1 MHTTAWPEARTP
13 SGVRASGHAGVTMG
27 GFEPAE
33 ATEGNRPV
41 SKPLLQELILTLY
54 GLYAPDGLLPVAGL
68 VGLLADLD
76 VDEGAARSTISRLKS
91 KNVLERADGAGPVR
105 YSVSPAV
112 LDRFQAGDE
121 RIFTPQR
128 SEPGD
133 PWALVVFSVPEA
145 ERKRRYELRSELT
158 SLGFGFMAS
167 GVAIAPATVL
177 DQALERLAAR
187 GLSRYLEHFTGH
199 YGDAATL
206 RERIGQWWDLGG
218 LDAQYAD
225 FIDDYGPCLQQWSTR
240 GKAAPQLDGPG
251 RREAFALYVPL
262 LTRWRRFPYRD
273 PNIPLELLPVG
284 WRAPQAKMLFLQLH
298 GLLAAPALDHAEA
311 VLAPSS

>member
-1 MHTTAWPEARTP
+1 M
-13 SGVRASGHAGVTMG
+13 
-27 GFEPAE
+27 
-33 ATEGNRPV
+33 

-54 GLYAPDGLLPVAGL
+54 GLYAPAGLLPVAGL

-76 VDEGAARSTISRLKS
+76 IDEGAARSTISRLKS
-91 KNVLERADGAGPVR
+91 KGVLERAEGAGPVR

-112 LDRFQAGDE
+112 LDGFQAGDE

-128 SEPGD
+128 SEPGG

-145 ERKRRYELRSELT
+145 ERSKRYELRTELT

-177 DQALERLAAR
+177 DQALERLGAR
-187 GLSRYLEHFTGH
+187 GLTRYLEHFAGH
-199 YGDAATL
+199 YGDAETL
-206 RERIGQWWDLGG
+206 RERIGQWWDLDG
-218 LDAQYAD
+218 LDAQYAE
-225 FIDDYGPCLQQWSTR
+225 FIDDYASCLQQWSAHGEATPR
-240 GKAAPQLDGPG
+240 LEEAG

-273 PNIPLELLPVG
+273 PNIPLDLLPVG
-284 WRAPQAKMLFLQLH
+284 WRAPRAKMLFLQLH
-298 GLLAAPALDHAEA
+298 GLLAAPAQDHAEA
-311 VLAPSS
+311 VLDPSS

>member
-1 MHTTAWPEARTP
+1 
-13 SGVRASGHAGVTMG
+13 
-27 GFEPAE
+27 
-33 ATEGNRPV
+33 V

-54 GLYAPDGLLPVAGL
+54 GLYAPAGLLPVAGL

-76 VDEGAARSTISRLKS
+76 IDGGAARSTISRLKS
-91 KNVLERADGAGPVR
+91 KGVLERAEGTGPVR

-112 LDRFQAGDE
+112 LDGFHAGDE

-128 SEPGD
+128 SEPGG

-145 ERKRRYELRSELT
+145 ERSKRYELRTELT

-177 DQALERLAAR
+177 DQALERLGAR
-187 GLSRYLEHFTGH
+187 GLTRYLEHFTGH
-199 YGDAATL
+199 YGDAETL
-206 RERIGQWWDLGG
+206 RERIGQWWDLDG
-218 LDAQYAD
+218 LDAQYAE
-225 FIDDYGPCLQQWSTR
+225 FIDDYASCLHQWSAR
-240 GKAAPQLDGPG
+240 GEATPRREEAG

-273 PNIPLELLPVG
+273 PNIPLDLLPVG

-298 GLLAAPALDHAEA
+298 GLLAAAAQDHAEA
-311 VLAPSS
+311 VLDPSS